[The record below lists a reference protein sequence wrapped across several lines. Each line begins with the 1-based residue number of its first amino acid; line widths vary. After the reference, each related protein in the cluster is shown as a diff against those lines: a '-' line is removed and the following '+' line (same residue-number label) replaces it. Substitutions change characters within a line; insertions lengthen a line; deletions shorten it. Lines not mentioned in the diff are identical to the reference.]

1 MIKFYFLVL
10 VILSLT
16 SCKSEKEQSQII
28 HPKENSTTPEEDQKR
43 LQDKLAPTE
52 KVWDSLS
59 TILRRKD
66 LEEDYRDSVHKEYL
80 KNRYKQ
86 EEVYKDF
93 IRENPDSEVS
103 VQNLNGFKFTWG
115 KEATDEL
122 YRPLSADMKNTKEG
136 KLIQKYL
143 SYFNQPEVNDHYID
157 FTLDNVLGE
166 KVQLSENLDNYTLL
180 EFWASWCTGCR
191 KKHPDLINIY
201 EDYKEKGFTIIG
213 VSADENE
220 AVWREAVNK
229 DELPWTNLIM
239 PEGRED
245 IVHLQYGI
253 RKVPTNFLINQN
265 GKIVAIDIKVDQLEK
280 LLKYSLPAA
289 QSNL

>member
-1 MIKFYFLVL
+1 MKKFYFLGL
-10 VILSLT
+10 VIVSLT

-28 HPKENSTTPEEDQKR
+28 HTSENLTSPEEDQKR
-43 LQDKLAPTE
+43 LQEKLAPTE
-52 KVWDSLS
+52 KIWDSLS

-66 LEEDYRDSVHKEYL
+66 LEENYRDSVHKEYL
-80 KNRYKQ
+80 KNRYQQ
-86 EEVYKDF
+86 EEVYKKF

-103 VQNLNGFKFTWG
+103 VYNLNGFKFTWG
-115 KEATDEL
+115 KETTDEL

-143 SYFNQPEVNDHYID
+143 SFYKNPGVNDSYTD
-157 FTLDNVLGE
+157 FTLNNLHGE
-166 KVQLSENLDNYTLL
+166 KVKISENLGVYTLL

-191 KKHPDLINIY
+191 KKHPDLVNIY
-201 EDYKEKGFTIIG
+201 EEHKEKGFTIIG

-220 AVWREAVNK
+220 AVWREAVSK
-229 DELPWTNLIM
+229 DELPWINLIM

-253 RKVPTNFLINQN
+253 RKVPTNFLINQD
-265 GKIVAIDIKVDQLEK
+265 GKIVAIDIEADQLEK
-280 LLKYSLPAA
+280 LLQDSLPAA
-289 QSNL
+289 HNHL